1 MNIPSFIT
9 EVFPNREKA
18 THKGHYGKGL
28 IIGGTKGMTGSV
40 YMSSLAALRTG
51 LGLAYIAAPNN
62 AAEILEI
69 KSVEQI
75 IHELNTEDFSYTD
88 ELFQEIKTLC
98 RDKDAL
104 AIGPGMGLN
113 VGINKLIEEI
123 IQDFQGPIVM
133 DADGLNAISQ
143 NTEIIKNHANL
154 ILTPHEME
162 FSRLSKIPVEEIN
175 SNRLETA
182 LSFAKEFAITLV
194 LKGSGT
200 IVTNGEDY
208 YINGT
213 GNPGMATAGSGDV
226 LTGIILALIAR
237 GVDPLTAS
245 KSAVFLHGLAGDLAT
260 KEFGED
266 SLIATDIIKH
276 IPDAIKLIKAV
287 T

>member
-162 FSRLSKIPVEEIN
+162 FSRLSKIPVEDVKN
-175 SNRLETA
+175 NRLEAA
-182 LSFAKEFAITLV
+182 LNFAKEFSITIV

-208 YINGT
+208 YINET

-237 GVDPLTAS
+237 GVEPLTAS
-245 KSAVFLHGLAGDLAT
+245 KSAVFLHGLAGNLAA